1 MQRKYMIALCVVAAL
16 MSCSDSTDPESLPVC
31 GVGVTLTVSSGTT
44 PTFDWNPACRVGGL
58 LVEES
63 GGSDRWSIF
72 GVNMT
77 NAIAPG
83 VTYGLVP
90 EGAVQIGPL
99 ECGTGECRPTQPQP
113 LSPGTTYQMGIAVFE
128 PEGQDE
134 NFEIVAFVMF
144 TQ

>member
-16 MSCSDSTDPESLPVC
+16 TSCSDSTDPESLPVC
-31 GVGVTLTVSSGTT
+31 GVGVCLTVLSGTT
-44 PTFDWNPACRVGGL
+44 PTFDWNPACRVGFL
-58 LVEES
+58 NAEEID
-63 GGSDRWSIF
+63 GSDRWGIF

-90 EGAVQIGPL
+90 EGTVQSVPP
-99 ECGTGECRPTQPQP
+99 EP
-113 LSPGTTYQMGIAVFE
+113 LSPGTTYQAAIVVFE

-134 NFEIVAFVMF
+134 NFEIVATATF
-144 TQ
+144 TP

>member
-16 MSCSDSTDPESLPVC
+16 TSCSDSTDPESLPVC

-44 PTFDWNPACRVGGL
+44 PTFDWNPACRVGFL
-58 LVEES
+58 SVEEI
-63 GGSDRWSIF
+63 GGSDLWSIF

-90 EGAVQIGPL
+90 EGAVQSVPL
-99 ECGTGECRPTQPQP
+99 GP
-113 LSPGTTYQMGIAVFE
+113 LSPGTTYQVGIIVVE

-134 NFEIVAFVMF
+134 NFEIVATTTF
-144 TQ
+144 TT

>member
-16 MSCSDSTDPESLPVC
+16 TSCSDSTDPESLPVC

-44 PTFDWNPACRVGGL
+44 PTFDWNPACRVGFL
-58 LVEES
+58 SVEEI
-63 GGSDRWSIF
+63 GGSDLWSIF

-90 EGAVQIGPL
+90 EGAVQDAPP
-99 ECGTGECRPTQPQP
+99 EP
-113 LSPGTTYQMGIAVFE
+113 LSPGTTYQVAIVVVE
-128 PEGQDE
+128 LEGQDE

-144 TQ
+144 TP

>member
-1 MQRKYMIALCVVAAL
+1 MQRKYVIALCVIAAL
-16 MSCSDSTDPESLPVC
+16 TSCSDSIDPESLPVC

-44 PTFDWNPACRVGGL
+44 PTFDWNPSCRVGFL
-58 LVEES
+58 SVEETS
-63 GGSDRWSIF
+63 GSDLWSIF

-90 EGAVQIGPL
+90 EGAVQSVPP
-99 ECGTGECRPTQPQP
+99 EP
-113 LSPGTTYQMGIAVFE
+113 LSPGTTYQMAIIIFE

-134 NFEIVAFVMF
+134 NFEIIATATF

>member
-16 MSCSDSTDPESLPVC
+16 TSCSDSTDPESLPVC

-44 PTFDWNPACRVGGL
+44 PTFDWNPACRVGFL
-58 LVEES
+58 SVEEI
-63 GGSDRWSIF
+63 GGSDLWSIS

-90 EGAVQIGPL
+90 EGAVQSDPPG
-99 ECGTGECRPTQPQP
+99 P
-113 LSPGTTYQMGIAVFE
+113 LSPGTTYQVAIIVVE

-134 NFEIVAFVMF
+134 NFEIVATATF

>member
-16 MSCSDSTDPESLPVC
+16 TSCSDSTDPESLPVC

-44 PTFDWNPACRVGGL
+44 PTFDWNPACRVGFL
-58 LVEES
+58 SVEEI
-63 GGSDRWSIF
+63 GGSDLWSIF

-90 EGAVQIGPL
+90 EGAVGSVPP
-99 ECGTGECRPTQPQP
+99 GP
-113 LSPGTTYQMGIAVFE
+113 LSPGTTYQVGIVVFE

-134 NFEIVAFVMF
+134 NFEIVATATF

>member
-16 MSCSDSTDPESLPVC
+16 TSCSNSTDPESLPVC

-44 PTFDWNPACRVGGL
+44 PTFDWNPACRVGFL
-58 LVEES
+58 SVEEI
-63 GGSDRWSIF
+63 GGSDLWSIF

-90 EGAVQIGPL
+90 EGAVQAAPP
-99 ECGTGECRPTQPQP
+99 EP
-113 LSPGTTYQMGIAVFE
+113 LSPGTTYQVGIVVVE

-134 NFEIVAFVMF
+134 NFEIVATATF
-144 TQ
+144 TP

>member
-1 MQRKYMIALCVVAAL
+1 MQRKYMIAFCVVAAL
-16 MSCSDSTDPESLPVC
+16 TSCDSTDPESLPVC

-44 PTFDWNPACRVGGL
+44 PTFDWNPSCRVGGL
-58 LVEES
+58 IIEEI
-63 GGSDRWSIF
+63 GGSDLWLIF

-90 EGAVQIGPL
+90 EGAVQNAPREGCPD
-99 ECGTGECRPTQPQP
+99 ECRPVQAQP
-113 LSPGTTYQMGIAVFE
+113 LSPGTTYQMAIAVFE

-134 NFEIVAFVMF
+134 NFEIVATATF